1 MINIRLSFCL
11 SLILCVQTVRSDTI
25 TWINTSGGNWSN
37 PNNWSPSQV
46 PGPTDQAVISEAGNY
61 SVSLDVNATVAEL
74 DLGASVAGTTQTFLT
89 GGQTLTVN
97 GPIQVT
103 ANGQFNLNGGGLAGA
118 NVLTGALTWSGGLMT
133 GVTTVAAGSTLNI
146 EPGGGDGFY
155 GLILTNYGTVNWS
168 NTTIYGRSSQNTEI
182 YNYGVW
188 NAQTDYGFQGGYEG
202 AKTIFANF
210 GTFLK
215 SGNGGTTTLDPA
227 VVFNNTGIIN
237 AQNGTIAINNGMT
250 SDGEMT
256 NSASGSIN
264 FSGYV
269 FANTNTIAGNGTFL
283 TGEETFSGSVI
294 GTLNW
299 VNGALFGTLTVPSNS
314 IFNILPGGGDGFYGL
329 ILTNYGTVN
338 WSNTTIYGRSS
349 QNSEIYNY
357 GVWNAQTDYGFQGGY
372 EGASTIF
379 ANFGTFLKSG
389 NGGTT
394 TLDPAVV
401 FNNNGTINAQNGTIA
416 INNGMTSDGEMTN
429 SASGSINFS
438 GFAFANT
445 NTFAGNGSF
454 LTGEATFSGSV
465 IGTLNW
471 VSGPLFGTLT
481 VPTHSVF
488 NILPGGGDGFY
499 GLVLTNYG
507 TVNWS
512 NTTIYGRSSQ
522 NSQIYN
528 YGVWNAQSDNGFQGG
543 YDGGTTFFA
552 NFGTFLKSE
561 NNGGATTLDAAV
573 NFNNTGTVDVESGTL
588 DMARGTNSD
597 GDFTT
602 ADGATINFVQ
612 TVFNFINTTTFNGTG
627 TFVGA
632 GAAFSGTIVGTL
644 NWDGGPLSGILT
656 IPNDGVFNIVSGG
669 GDGFYGL
676 ILTNN
681 GVVNW
686 TNTTIYGRNGQ
697 NAQIYNYGLW
707 DEQGDDTFQGGY
719 DGGTTLFNN
728 FGTVRKTGNLG
739 TTTFDGRVV
748 FNNMS
753 SLEVQSG
760 TVNIGGGTSSG
771 GNFITT
777 GGATLNFYNS
787 AYNFTNSTTF
797 TGVGGYLS
805 SGANFGGPIF
815 GTLAWAGGS
824 LSGGLTIA
832 TNGVLNI
839 VAGGGDGLTGLA
851 LTNYGTVNWTN
862 TTIYGRYNQNA
873 QIYNYG
879 MFVAQSDNTFE
890 GGYDGG
896 TTLFNNF
903 GTFLKSGNTG
913 VTTLDGNLVFNNSGK
928 VIGASGT
935 LQIQGG
941 GANSRYASYITENGG
956 SLQLNNMTFA
966 NGATINSGTAVQLGG
981 NTTVD
986 GALMATNLQL
996 VSGNLGG
1003 TNVLV
1008 GSLIWSGGSL
1018 SGSMTIASNSV
1029 LSIVSGGGDGFYG
1042 FILTNYG
1049 TVNWTN
1055 TTIYGRAGQNAQIYN
1070 YGLWDAQSDDYFEGG
1085 YDGGITLFDNFGTF
1099 IKSGNLGTTTLD
1111 ANVLFNNANL
1121 VNAESGTLS
1130 LNGGGTNSSSG
1141 IFTTAGTGLL
1151 SLDNMTFS
1159 TGSTIGGS
1167 NFVELGGN
1175 TTIDGALTATNL
1187 ELVSGVLGGTN
1198 VLQGALTWAGGSLS
1212 GDMTIATNGVL
1223 NIVAGGGGGF
1233 DGLVLTNYGTVNWT
1247 NTSIYSV
1254 STNEVQIYNYGL
1266 WDAQSDSY
1274 FAGSYYY
1281 YYGGETIFDNFGTF
1295 AKSEGTNTSNIGYGI
1310 TFNNTGIVDVQSG
1323 TLSFS
1328 DSPSLAGGTLNFG
1341 INSQTNYGVIEIN
1354 GAANLSGSVTVDF
1367 NNGFLPASGSEFQL
1381 VKCAGLSGTLSTGSL
1396 PFGMSFVYSSTGVS
1410 LVWNG
1415 ITQSDWAAGPSVLHG
1430 SLSTEFLESPG
1441 MTVELVATMGGVS
1454 TVLGSTTNGGLGT
1467 ISFNAGQLANGL
1479 YSLQAVVLDSAGQVV
1494 GDYTRPAF
1502 VNNSLSWHDGTLT
1515 TDQTWGTNAVNAVD
1529 QNVIIP
1535 SGVTLTLA
1543 PGAIVK
1549 FAEGTGIIIEAGGV
1563 LDASGATTNDPVI
1576 LTSLKDDSAGGDSNE
1591 DGDNSVPEP
1600 GDWNGI
1606 INSGE
1611 FLANAYTEVRYVLQ
1625 THSGLISQSQ
1635 EWSSAQ
1641 EHFITGNIIVPS
1653 GVTLAIAPGAIIKF
1667 NLGLNITVQSGGKL
1681 VAQGTVAQP
1690 IVFTS
1695 INDDSVGTE
1704 KNGATSTPAAGDWDS
1719 IYFSGGTGTFDHV
1732 TLSYGGGPD
1741 SLNSGLISI
1750 TGAGGAV
1757 DVSDSILNQGL
1768 YRGLQAEYGIANVS
1782 NCVVTGCDRGIQSGL
1797 DGTTVVNVINC
1808 TLDNNNYGVF
1818 AHGGVMNLA
1827 NTIISDSLTAGV
1839 AYCCGSTL
1847 STFEYCDVWSATGSY
1862 ASPIWPIPN
1871 QTGIQGNI
1879 SVNPQFINAA
1889 LGNYELNFNS
1899 PCIDSANGAVAP
1911 VTDLTG
1917 APRYS
1922 DPAVPIK
1929 NGVTNVNGVYPDI
1942 GAYEFV
1948 QTASSPVDL
1957 IANFVI
1963 GPATETAGQQ
1973 VTLQWSDINI
1983 GTGNATGPWHDTISL
1998 VSENGGPT
2006 VTVATVLVAQNVV
2019 LGPGQSCAATANVVV
2034 PGGQAG
2040 SYQWQVHVNSLG
2052 DVFEGVNWTNN
2063 ISLDTATSLL
2073 EDPSVPIGGVAASN
2087 IFTAAGQLSVSTVVA
2102 VGEPFVVN
2110 VQGSTAGCA
2119 LKVFVG
2125 DGYVPTP
2132 SHFDFASSQ
2141 FNSPTASVTVPSDN
2155 EDTYYVVV
2163 YAVSLDSSSVT
2174 YTLTVSETS
2183 FSLNSVSP
2191 ATMVNTGPVTLQI
2204 QGNQLAANDS
2214 YTLTGPGGSF
2224 AASPVQSADAT
2235 VAYATFNLGGA
2246 ASGSYSLQVTT
2257 PAGATLTLTNAVQVT
2272 SSSPQSPGAVLS
2284 LQLELP
2290 QAFRADRP
2298 FNGAIVYSD
2307 AGAVDLPAPILI
2319 LTSGGV
2325 ARMAL
2330 QGSSNYSSSDMV
2342 LLGASLQGPAGTLTP
2357 GASWTIPFTAVCT
2370 NEGSIPFAVNYKSAD
2385 ANDTI
2390 DYNALETSLRPA
2402 GYSDADWNLIWPSLQ
2417 SAVGPTWGGFVSFVD
2432 SYSTEMA
2439 LENDPGTFYLVS
2451 DVLAFAYAKL
2461 LDKATANA
2469 LGTVYLKDTNHPVSG
2484 VSILFTGDNGSNS
2497 AGTISASDG
2506 TFSIGGLMPGTYNVS
2521 ASGYWLPTP
2530 ITVTI
2535 PDSDYIAGLSIIVN
2549 QGGSISGTLSN
2560 AAYGISASPG
2570 SPSSIGQEAGPVL
2583 SGITVDAYGTGT
2595 NSFTTT
2601 SDQNGD
2607 YFFSGLPPDTYEIVE
2622 LGENFGGP
2630 PSATFAVEY
2639 ATNLL
2644 VSNGS
2649 GLVQNFLVS
2658 LNEALLEAQVY
2669 AADSAIPITN
2679 AEVSIN
2685 LGLNIVQTTNTDSTG
2700 AFSLSVNG
2708 TSFAVN
2714 VSATGYLPFAGTLQA
2729 SPNPAAPT
2737 IIYLTPAAS
2746 VLFALDA
2753 SSGGITNGVVTMTSN
2768 GVVIGLGATDGNGQ
2782 VTISNLAAGN
2792 YVVQETAYGFQTITS
2807 TLTVAAGGSQT
2818 ISSTLATLGG
2828 ITGKVSDATG
2838 NAISGI
2844 SVTVYGDGATNQ
2856 DIVVNVETDGSGN
2869 YAVQGLPPGSYGVS
2883 VGNGGGVEPQ
2893 EAQIVSSGQVVVNFT
2908 LSGSVVRG
2916 VVLGQDGVT
2925 PVPLATVA
2933 LAQSGQILA
2942 TAQADTNGEY
2952 TFRVLLPGTYDL
2964 AASAPTGLSS
2974 NELITI
2980 TSGSNLQAG
2989 PLVFGPNTLHIFVAD
3004 ENNKPLADA
3013 SVALFVAKGGPLV
3026 PQVFGQTTDASG
3038 NSSFSG
3044 LISTPYIMVVHQ
3056 PGFGRFFQTIT
3067 LAGSSNINC
3076 ILNPAVTMSGVVT
3089 NAAGLPINQ
3098 ATVTL
3103 YDPVMDILI
3112 ASAST
3117 DSSGNYSVSDLY
3129 LGNYNI
3135 VISQT
3140 NYATTEMPNVSVN
3153 TSPFT
3158 QNGVLA
3164 GQTTSISGVLTDA
3177 AGTPL
3182 ATGLIEIT
3190 NMSGVIFAFLPTGG
3204 NGSWATTQLPPG
3216 DYAIVINT
3224 LGYLPPP
3231 PQSIHLLAE
3240 TPVTLSNTLS
3250 ACATDDDDGG
3260 NGDDGFFDNLTIGV
3274 GNLFKNLTG
3283 SVQPALI
3290 PVPGIPAAGDCDD
3303 AKNALAACKAALQ
3316 NKENAYINWEQGYRG
3331 TSESLGATGS
3341 TALVHSLVFAL
3352 DALAQFTPVGS
3363 SSTYYGLAALPGAS
3377 KVAAVGSDVSTTIAH
3392 ISTTLIDLKNNLATV
3407 DIHDP
3412 TSLGT
3417 FLAGTLADGTANGL
3431 DVMTLVNLKAG
3442 LVGSPG
3448 SPYAVAA
3455 DAVTVL
3461 LDLYTGIQDY
3471 QAALGTDQA
3480 NQFGYQV
3487 ATQSYLRAIANLQN
3501 ANANCPPPKPTD
3513 TPPPNDTQGPT
3524 QQINSVQ
3531 SGDPNDKTAAGVGQS
3546 GWVPEGT
3553 AITYTIDFE
3562 NESTASAPAQ
3572 IVTITDPLSP
3582 SLDGSTLQLTAI
3594 AFNNV
3599 IINIPPG
3606 VQTFSTNV
3614 NVSTDPNPVSVSAA
3628 LNPATGT
3635 LTWEMESIN
3644 AATGQL
3650 VTDPLAGFLPPDNKQ
3665 GQGEG
3670 YVTYTIQPTN
3680 GLATGFQI
3688 TNQATIVFDANS
3700 AIATP
3705 VATNFVGSGPPA
3717 ITGQPQ
3723 DVITNIGGTVVFG
3736 IELATNA
3743 PYLYQWSKNGTI
3755 LPGATH
3761 AELTLA
3767 NVQVGDAGQYSVSV
3781 STGVASTN
3789 SAPAALTVTTNS
3801 SVNEIEIVIT
3811 GGGKVSPYKSGKI
3824 LQVGHVYTL
3833 TAAPDAGYLFAGW
3846 TGNASTNTSSLKFV
3860 MQSNMLLQASFV
3872 TNIFLKANGTYEGLF
3887 APIATARQQTN
3898 SGSFV
3903 LRVATTGALS
3913 GDLYIGSRTVP
3924 LTGKFDV
3931 TGAATVISVDRGE
3944 NTLTTTL
3951 QLDLINNSITGA
3963 VSDGSF
3969 VASLAGN
3976 QNVFSASQKASAFE
3990 GQYTVIIPGASEAAT
4005 GPFGVSYGTLKVSSL
4020 GVLTLA
4026 GSLADGTAISQS
4038 SVVSKDGYWPLYISL
4053 YAGKGSLWCWNHF
4066 TNHTIVNAGPMS
4078 WINETNSSKTAV
4090 YRSGFTNQAATL
4102 IGGIYLPTVALHS
4115 DLPATLEGGNLPF
4128 TISLTTLAGNADKL
4142 TLKTNAATG
4151 VVSGTFINPAQRK
4164 ETIKVNCVI
4173 LQGQTNAQGYFLGT
4187 NQSGSFILGNP

>member
-1 MINIRLSFCL
+1 MIKIRVALCL
-11 SLILCVQTVRSDTI
+11 SLILGVQTVRSATI
-25 TWINTSGGNWSN
+25 SWINTSGGNWSN

-46 PGPTDQAVISEAGNY
+46 PGPTDQAVINEAGNY
-61 SVSLDVNATVAEL
+61 SVSLDVSATVAEL

-89 GGQTLTVN
+89 AGQTLTVN

-118 NVLTGALTWSGGLMT
+118 NVLTGAMTWSGGLMT
-133 GVTTVAAGSTLNI
+133 GATTVAAGSSLNI
-146 EPGGGDGFY
+146 VAGGGDGFY
-155 GLILTNYGTVNWS
+155 GLILTNYGTVSWS
-168 NTTIYGRSSQNTEI
+168 NTTIYGRTTQNSQI

-188 NAQTDYGFQGGYEG
+188 DVQSDNVLLGGYDG
-202 AKTIFANF
+202 ATTIFANF

-215 SGNGGTTTLDPA
+215 SGNGGTTTLDA
-227 VVFNNTGIIN
+227 GVVFNNTGTID
-237 AQNGTIAINNGMT
+237 AQNGTISINSGMT

-256 NSASGSIN
+256 NAPGSSII
-264 FSGYV
+264 FSSYV
-269 FANTNTIAGNGTFL
+269 FADNN
-283 TGEETFSGSVI
+283 TFS
-294 GTLNW
+294 
-299 VNGALFGTLTVPSNS
+299 
-314 IFNILPGGGDGFYGL
+314 
-329 ILTNYGTVN
+329 
-338 WSNTTIYGRSS
+338 
-349 QNSEIYNY
+349 
-357 GVWNAQTDYGFQGGY
+357 
-372 EGASTIF
+372 
-379 ANFGTFLKSG
+379 
-389 NGGTT
+389 
-394 TLDPAVV
+394 
-401 FNNNGTINAQNGTIA
+401 
-416 INNGMTSDGEMTN
+416 
-429 SASGSINFS
+429 
-438 GFAFANT
+438 
-445 NTFAGNGSF
+445 GNGSF
-454 LTGEATFSGSV
+454 LTGGATFSGSMA
-465 IGTLNW
+465 GTLNW
-471 VSGPLFGTLT
+471 VGSFVNGTLT
-481 VPTHSVF
+481 IPFGSVF
-488 NILPGGGDGFY
+488 NILPGGGDAFY
-499 GLVLTNYG
+499 GVILTNYG
-507 TVNWS
+507 TVNWT

-528 YGVWNAQSDNGFQGG
+528 YGVWNAESDNVLLGG
-543 YDGGTTFFA
+543 YDGATTIFA
-552 NFGTFLKSE
+552 NFGTFLKSG
-561 NNGGATTLDAAV
+561 NGGATTLDAAV
-573 NFNNTGTVDVESGTL
+573 VFNNTGAINAQNGTISINNGMTSEGRMTNTPSGSINFSSYIFAHSNTFSGNGSFLTGQATFDGSLVGTLNWVGGPLFGVLTVPSNSVFNILPGGGDGFYGVILTNYGTINWTNTTLYGRGSQNSQIYNYGVWNAQSDNVLEGGYDGATTFFANFGAFLKSETDGGATTLDAAVAFNNTGTVDVESGTL
-588 DMARGTNSD
+588 DMGRGTNND
-597 GDFTT
+597 GNFTT
-602 ADGATINFVQ
+602 ADGATINFVS
-612 TVFNFINTTTFNGTG
+612 TVFNFMNTATFNGAG
-627 TFVGA
+627 SFVA
-632 GAAFSGTIVGTL
+632 SGAAFNGKIVGTL
-644 NWDGGPLSGILT
+644 NWDGGPFSGVLT
-656 IPNDGVFNIVSGG
+656 VPNNSVLNIISGG
-669 GDGFYGL
+669 GNGFYGP
-676 ILTNN
+676 ILTNF
-681 GVVNW
+681 GTVNW
-686 TNTTIYGRNGQ
+686 TNTTFYGRNGQ

-707 DEQGDDTFQGGY
+707 DAQSDNTFEGGY

-728 FGTVRKTGNLG
+728 FGTFLKAGSAG
-739 TTTFDGRVV
+739 TTTLDGNVV
-748 FNNMS
+748 FNNMGAF
-753 SLEVQSG
+753 EVQSG
-760 TVNIGGGTSSG
+760 SVNIGGGTSSG

-787 AYNFTNSTTF
+787 AYNFTNNTTF

-805 SGANFGGPIF
+805 SGANFGGTIL
-815 GTLAWAGGS
+815 GTLAWDGGS

-839 VAGGGDGLTGLA
+839 VAGGGNALIGLA

-879 MFVAQSDNTFE
+879 IFVAQSDNIFE

-896 TTLFNNF
+896 TTLFDNF

-913 VTTLDGNLVFNNSGK
+913 VTTLDGNIVFNNSGK
-928 VIGASGT
+928 VVGASGT

-941 GANSRYASYITENGG
+941 GANSRFATYITENGG
-956 SLQLNNMTFA
+956 SLNLNNMTFA

-981 NTTVD
+981 NTTID

-1003 TNVLV
+1003 TNMLV

-1055 TTIYGRAGQNAQIYN
+1055 TTIYGRNGQNAQIYN
-1070 YGLWDAQSDDYFEGG
+1070 FGLWDEQSDDYFDGG
-1085 YDGGITLFDNFGTF
+1085 YEGGITLFGNFGTF
-1099 IKSGNLGTTTLD
+1099 LKSGNAGTTTL
-1111 ANVLFNNANL
+1111 NGSVLFTNDGL
-1121 VNAESGTLS
+1121 VNGESGTLS
-1130 LNGGGTNSSSG
+1130 INGGGTNSSSG
-1141 IFTTAGTGLL
+1141 IFTTTGSGQL

-1187 ELVSGVLGGTN
+1187 ELLSGTLSGTN
-1198 VLQGALTWAGGSLS
+1198 VIQGALTWAGGSLS

-1223 NIVAGGGGGF
+1223 NIVAGGG
-1233 DGLVLTNYGTVNWT
+1233 DGLDGLALTNYGTVNWT
-1247 NTSIYSV
+1247 NTTIYSV

-1274 FAGSYYY
+1274 FEGGY
-1281 YYGGETIFDNFGTF
+1281 YYGGEILFENFGTF
-1295 AKSEGTNTSNIGYGI
+1295 EKSEGTNVSYIGYGI
-1310 TFNNTGIVDVQSG
+1310 IFDNTGIVDVQSG

-1328 DSPSLAGGTLNFG
+1328 ESPSLTGGTLNFG
-1341 INSQTNYGVIEIN
+1341 INSQTNYGVIEFD
-1354 GAANLSGSVTVDF
+1354 GVADLSGSVTVDF
-1367 NNGFLPASGSEFQL
+1367 NNGFLPASGSQFQL
-1381 VKCAGLSGTLSTGSL
+1381 LKCAGLSGTLSTGSL

-1415 ITQSDWAAGPSVLHG
+1415 ITQSDWAAGSTVLHG
-1430 SLSTEFLESPG
+1430 SFSTEFLESPG

-1467 ISFNAGQLANGL
+1467 ISFNAGQLANGV
-1479 YSLQAVVLDSAGQVV
+1479 YSLQAVVLNSAGQVV

-1502 VNNSLSWHDGTLT
+1502 VNNSLSWHEGTLT

-1667 NLGLNITVQSGGKL
+1667 DLGLNITVQTGGRL
-1681 VAQGTVAQP
+1681 VAEGTVAQP

-1695 INDDSVGTE
+1695 INDDNVGTE
-1704 KNGATSTPAAGDWDS
+1704 MNGTATTPAAGDWDS
-1719 IYFSGGTGTFDHV
+1719 IYFSGGTGVFDHV

-1768 YRGLQAEYGIANVS
+1768 YRGIQAEYGIANVS

-1797 DGTTVVNVINC
+1797 NGTTVVNVINC
-1808 TLDNNNYGVF
+1808 TLDNNNYGLF

-1827 NTIISDSLTAGV
+1827 NTIVSDSLTAGV

-1879 SVNPQFINAA
+1879 SVNPEFINAA
-1889 LGNYELNFNS
+1889 QGNYELNFNS
-1899 PCIDSANGAVAP
+1899 PCIDSANGALAP
-1911 VTDLTG
+1911 LTDLTG
-1917 APRYS
+1917 APRYN
-1922 DPAVPIK
+1922 DPAVLIK

-1948 QTASSPVDL
+1948 QTATSPVDL
-1957 IANFVI
+1957 VANFVI
-1963 GPATETAGQQ
+1963 GPATETAGRQ
-1973 VTLQWSDINI
+1973 VTVQWNDINI

-1998 VSENGGPT
+1998 VPENGGPT
-2006 VTVATVLVAQNVV
+2006 VTVATVLVAQNFV
-2019 LGPGQSCAATANVVV
+2019 LGPGQSYAATANVVV

-2063 ISLDTATSLL
+2063 IALDTATSLL

-2087 IFTAAGQLSVSTVVA
+2087 IFTAAGQSSVSTVVA
-2102 VGEPFVVN
+2102 TGEPFVVN

-2125 DGYVPTP
+2125 DGYVPSP
-2132 SHFDFASSQ
+2132 SQFDFESSQ
-2141 FNSPTASVTVPSDN
+2141 FNSSTGSVTVPSDN
-2155 EDTYYVVV
+2155 DDTYYVVV

-2204 QGNQLAANDS
+2204 QGNQLAANDT

-2224 AASPVQSADAT
+2224 AASTVQSSDPT

-2246 ASGSYSLQVTT
+2246 TSGSYSLQVTT
-2257 PAGATLTLTNAVQVT
+2257 PTGATLTLRNAVQAT

-2298 FNGAIVYSD
+2298 FNGTIVYSD
-2307 AGAVDLPAPILI
+2307 SGAVDMPAPILI

-2325 ARMAL
+2325 AGMAL
-2330 QGSSNYSSSDMV
+2330 QGSTNYLTNDLV
-2342 LLGASLQGPAGTLTP
+2342 LLGASMQGPAGTLTP
-2357 GASWTIPFTAVCT
+2357 GQSWTIPFSAVCT
-2370 NEGSIPFAVNYKSAD
+2370 TEGSIPFGVSYKTAAATD
-2385 ANDTI
+2385 PI
-2390 DYNALETSLRPA
+2390 DFNSVEASLRPA

-2469 LGTVYLKDTNHPVSG
+2469 LGTVYLNDTNHPVSG
-2484 VSILFTGDNGSNS
+2484 ASILFTSDNGSNS
-2497 AGTISASDG
+2497 AGTISAFDG
-2506 TFSIGGLMPGTYNVS
+2506 TFSISGLMPGTYNVS

-2535 PDSDYIAGLSIIVN
+2535 PDSDYLSGLAIVVS
-2549 QGGSISGTLSN
+2549 QGGTISGTLSN
-2560 AAYGISASPG
+2560 ATYGVSSSPG
-2570 SPSSIGQEAGPVL
+2570 TSAYVAQEEGPVL
-2583 SGITVDAYGTGT
+2583 VGLTVEAIGTST

-2601 SDQNGD
+2601 SYQNGN
-2607 YFFSGLPPDTYEIVE
+2607 YVLSGLPPDTYEIME
-2622 LGENFGGP
+2622 LGENVGGP
-2630 PSATFAVEY
+2630 PTASFAVEY

-2649 GLVQNFLVS
+2649 GVVQNFLVS
-2658 LNEALLEAQVY
+2658 LNGELLEAQIY
-2669 AADSAIPITN
+2669 AANSSIPITN
-2679 AEVSIN
+2679 AEVSVN
-2685 LGLNIVQTTNTDSTG
+2685 LGLNIVQPTNTDSTG
-2700 AFSLSVNG
+2700 GFSLSVNG

-2714 VSATGYLPFAGTLQA
+2714 VSATGYLPFAGMLEA
-2729 SPNPAAPT
+2729 SPNPPAPT

-2746 VLFALDA
+2746 VLFTLDA
-2753 SSGGITNGVVTMTSN
+2753 SAGGITNGVVTVTSN
-2768 GVVIGLGATDGNGQ
+2768 GVVIGLGTTDGNGQ

-2807 TLTVAAGGSQT
+2807 NLTVGAGGWQT

-2844 SVTVYGDGATNQ
+2844 TVTVYGDGATNQ
-2856 DIVVNVETDGSGN
+2856 DLVVNVETDESGN

-2908 LSGSVVRG
+2908 LSGSVVQG
-2916 VVLGQDGVT
+2916 VVLAQDGVT
-2925 PVPLATVA
+2925 PVSLATVA

-2942 TAQADTNGEY
+2942 TAQADTYGEY
-2952 TFRVLLPGTYDL
+2952 TFRVLLPGTYEL
-2964 AASAPTGLSS
+2964 AASAPNGLSS

-2980 TSGSNLQAG
+2980 TNGSNQQAG
-2989 PLVFGPNTLHIFVAD
+2989 PLVFGANTLHIFVTD
-3004 ENNKPLADA
+3004 ENNNPLANA

-3044 LISTPYIMVVHQ
+3044 LISAPYIMVVHQ
-3056 PGFGRFFQTIT
+3056 AGFGRFFQTIA

-3076 ILNPAVTMSGVVT
+3076 ILNPGVTMSGTVT

-3103 YDPVMDILI
+3103 YDPAMGILI

-3140 NYATTEMPNVSVN
+3140 NYATTEIPNVNVN

-3158 QNGVLA
+3158 QNGGLA
-3164 GQTTSISGVLTDA
+3164 GQTTSISGVLMDA
-3177 AGTPL
+3177 AGAPL

-3190 NMSGVIFAFLPTGG
+3190 NMSGAVFAFLPTDD
-3204 NGSWATTQLPPG
+3204 NGLWATTQLPPG

-3224 LGYLPPP
+3224 IGYLPPP
-3231 PQSIHLLAE
+3231 PQSIHLLAG
-3240 TPVTLSNTLS
+3240 TPMTLSNTLS

-3260 NGDDGFFDNLTIGV
+3260 NGDDGFFDNLTVGV
-3274 GNLFKNLTG
+3274 GSFIKNLTG

-3341 TALVHSLVFAL
+3341 TALVHSLVLAL
-3352 DALAQFTPVGS
+3352 DTLAQFTPVGS
-3363 SSTYYGLAALPGAS
+3363 SSTFYGVAALPGAS
-3377 KVAAVGSDVSTTIAH
+3377 RVAIVGSDASTVLAH
-3392 ISTTLIDLKNNLATV
+3392 ITTTVVDLKNNLATV
-3407 DIHDP
+3407 DVHDP

-3417 FLAGTLADGTANGL
+3417 FLAGTAADLTANKL
-3431 DVMTLVNLKAG
+3431 DYTTLLNLKAG
-3442 LVGSPG
+3442 LAGSPG

-3487 ATQSYLRAIANLQN
+3487 ATQSYLRAIANLQQ

-3562 NESTASAPAQ
+3562 NEATASAPAQ

-3582 SLDGSTLQLTAI
+3582 SLDWSTLQLTAI

-3599 IINIPPG
+3599 IINIPSG

-3635 LTWEMESIN
+3635 LTWVMESIN

-3650 VTDPLAGFLPPDNKQ
+3650 VTDPLAGFLPPNNTQ

-3705 VATNFVGSGPPA
+3705 VATNFVGGGPPE

-3723 DVITNIGGTVVFG
+3723 DVITNVGGAVVFSV
-3736 IELATNA
+3736 ELATNA
-3743 PYLYQWSKNGTI
+3743 PYLYQWSKNRTI
-3755 LPGATH
+3755 LTGATN

-3767 NVQVGDAGQYSVSV
+3767 NVQTGDAGQYSVSV
-3781 STGVASTN
+3781 STGIASTN
-3789 SAPAALTVTTNS
+3789 SAPASLTVTTNS
-3801 SVNEIEIVIT
+3801 SVNEIEIVIS
-3811 GGGKVSPYKSGKI
+3811 GGGKVSPYKNGKA
-3824 LQVGHVYTL
+3824 LQVGHVYAL
-3833 TAAPDAGYLFAGW
+3833 TATPDAGYLFAGW
-3846 TGNASTNTSSLKFV
+3846 TGNASTNTSTLKFV

-3872 TNIFLKANGTYEGLF
+3872 TNVFLQAHGTYEGLF
-3887 APIATARQQTN
+3887 APIAAARQQTN

-3903 LRVATTGALS
+3903 LRVAATGALS
-3913 GDLYIGSRTVP
+3913 GDLYIGSRFVP

-3931 TGAATVISVDRGE
+3931 TGAAVVSSVARGE
-3944 NTLTTTL
+3944 NTLSTAL
-3951 QLDLINNSITGA
+3951 QLDLANNSVTGT

-3976 QNVFSASQKASAFE
+3976 QNVFSASQKASAFQ
-3990 GQYTVIIPGASEAAT
+3990 GQYTLIIPGASGAAT

-4020 GVLTLA
+4020 GVVTLA

-4038 SVVSKDGYWPLYISL
+4038 SVVSKDGFWPFYISL
-4053 YAGKGSLWCWNHF
+4053 YAGKGSLWGWNYF
-4066 TNHTIVNAGPMS
+4066 TNHTIANAGPMS
-4078 WINETNSSKTAV
+4078 WINETNSSRTAV

-4102 IGGIYLPTVALHS
+4102 SGGIYLPSVVLRS

-4142 TLKTNAATG
+4142 TLKTNTATG

-4164 ETIKVNCVI
+4164 ETIKVNGVI

-4187 NQSGSFILGNP
+4187 NQSGYFILGNP